1 MKKLVMVAA
10 ATLVIGFS
18 SGYWFGR
25 LSIEQTSFAQTDPN
39 KMLNEPNNSLTQYG
53 ETQVTGSIVPS
64 ELTHNNNTPQDN
76 PLIPSAQ
83 SIALDTLNVPPSL
96 QNTLIAAHLLGLDD
110 GTATQLLA
118 LESEREKQAFKRM
131 QGFVDSTEN
140 PDNTT
145 AAIAELLSPEQ
156 FEQYQ
161 TQLGKTTAVK
171 VPSVVPQSQAERE
184 GLKAGDMI
192 IRYNDTRVFSA
203 EGLKFAIKNS
213 PPGEVV
219 EVIFVRDGQQFSAY
233 VSSGPIGIGSHTN
246 QKFLLF

>member
-1 MKKLVMVAA
+1 MKKLVIIAA
-10 ATLVIGFS
+10 AMLIIGFS
-18 SGYWFGR
+18 SGYWMGR
-25 LSIEQTSFAQTDPN
+25 LIVEQTALAQTDQS
-39 KMLNEPNNSLTQYG
+39 KLHSESTNSLTQDG
-53 ETQVTGSIVPS
+53 ETQVTGSIVPTA
-64 ELTHNNNTPQDN
+64 LTVNNQPKTN
-76 PLIPSAQ
+76 PLIASPQ
-83 SIALDTLNVPPSL
+83 SIALDALNVPPSL
-96 QNTLIAAHLLGLDD
+96 QNALIAEHLLGLDD
-110 GTATQLLA
+110 GTATQLFA

-203 EGLKFAIKNS
+203 EGLKFAIKNT
-213 PPGEVV
+213 PPDA
-219 EVIFVRDGQQFSAY
+219 VIEIVFVRDGQQFSAY

>member
-1 MKKLVMVAA
+1 MKKLVMIAA

-18 SGYWFGR
+18 SGYWVGR
-25 LSIEQTSFAQTDPN
+25 LSVEQTALAGAD
-39 KMLNEPNNSLTQYG
+39 LNTVNNQQHMPLTHDQ
-53 ETQVTGSIVPS
+53 ETPLTGSIVPLD
-64 ELTHNNNTPQDN
+64 LTVNNKAQAN
-76 PLIPSAQ
+76 PLTPSPQ
-83 SIALDTLNVPPSL
+83 SIALDALNVPPSL

-131 QGFVDSTEN
+131 QGFVDSAEN
-140 PDNTT
+140 PDSTT
-145 AAIAELLSPEQ
+145 EAIAELLSPEQ

-161 TQLGKTTAVK
+161 TQLGRTTAVK